1 MTTEAIREK
10 LHDLIDSADDKHVKA
25 VYSIFEDEIAEKDD
39 PWEDEAFVNEI
50 DQRIKDFE
58 SGRVKGIPWEEVKL
72 KAENRLKAKE

>member
-1 MTTEAIREK
+1 MTTAAIREK
-10 LHDLIDSADDKHVKA
+10 LHDLIDTADDKHVKA

-58 SGRVKGIPWEEVKL
+58 SGKVKGIRWEEVKL
-72 KAENRLKAKE
+72 KAENRLKAKQ